1 MESLEMAKKTA
12 EQLAALSGDRVNEL
26 ANELK
31 SVLVY
36 PLISSGQYIAYI
48 RLQQGTVIFRT

>member
-1 MESLEMAKKTA
+1 MTKKTA
-12 EQLAALSGDRVNEL
+12 KQLAALSGDRVNEL

-31 SVLVY
+31 SALVY
-36 PLISSGQYIAYI
+36 PLISTGQYIAYI